1 MGFNHC
7 HISSLNAVVWELDTF
22 GIEKFVHTYTKVYDA
37 YSGDSEAIHFIEQK
51 LKEYYEQ
58 TNTNKSTNQ

>member
-7 HISSLNAVVWELDTF
+7 HISNLSSVMYELETY
-22 GIEKFVHTYTKVYDA
+22 GIEKFVKLYTSYDA
-37 YSGDSEAIHFIEQK
+37 YSGDSDAINFIEQK

>member
-7 HISSLNAVVWELDTF
+7 HISNISSVQWELDTF
-22 GIEKFVHTYTKVYDA
+22 GIEKFVKLYTSYDA
-37 YSGDSEAIHFIEQK
+37 YSGDSEAIQFIENI

-58 TNTNKSTNQ
+58 TRTTE

>member
-7 HISSLNAVVWELDTF
+7 HISNISSVIWELDTF
-22 GIEKFVHTYTKVYDA
+22 GIEKFVKVYQSYDA
-37 YSGDSEAIHFIEQK
+37 YSGDSEAIIFIENT

-58 TNTNKSTNQ
+58 RTNNNE